1 MAKKY
6 VTYLDFP
13 KGKVYINKKGNA
25 SIEYNKSYEKKFNS
39 NMEKVQGYIDET
51 VAKHLMA
58 YVSFKTGTQEK
69 SIPVSSDYGSGE
81 VVINVPYAEYQ
92 AYSKRIKKIDG
103 KRGTYP
109 FERMR
114 TDKKESILRGAIAYS
129 RGLMN
134 GLKD

>member
-1 MAKKY
+1 MARKY
-6 VTYLDFP
+6 ISYLNFP
-13 KGKVYINKKGNA
+13 KGKVYLNKDGKA
-25 SIEYNKSYEKKFNS
+25 YIEYNKNYEKKFNS
-39 NMEKVQGYIDET
+39 NMEKVQAYIDKT

-92 AYSKRIKKIDG
+92 AYSKKIKKRVG

-114 TDKKESILRGAIAYS
+114 TDKRQSILKEAIAYS